1 MNYDIGLCVHEIF
14 KNMSLGGSLLG
25 LLYHL
30 RSVCLPITSIGPHK
44 KMKSM
49 LRSCLDPYF
58 SLLNFRHS
66 IFITH
71 YLSLITLKY
80 QDCLAPSLT
89 CHHSIFFILFVGS
102 ILVTR
107 CSFFFSLPR
116 NPNPV
121 KKKNKKKK
129 PRGED

>member
-80 QDCLAPSLT
+80 QGCLAPSLT
-89 CHHSIFFILFVGS
+89 CHHSIFFTLFMGL
-102 ILVTR
+102 IPVTQ
-107 CSFFFSLPR
+107 CNFFFPIPKLTEL
-116 NPNPV
+116 
-121 KKKNKKKK
+121 NKKKF
-129 PRGED
+129 